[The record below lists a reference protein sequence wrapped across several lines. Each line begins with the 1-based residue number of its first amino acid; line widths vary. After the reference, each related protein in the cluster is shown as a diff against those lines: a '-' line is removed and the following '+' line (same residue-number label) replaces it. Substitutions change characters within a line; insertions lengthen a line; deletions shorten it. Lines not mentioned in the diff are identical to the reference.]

1 MLAIIRR
8 CGSTMLRSILKQN
21 KDVVVEGEIYRDYIN
36 LRQDLRKEK
45 YENEVFRQVN
55 LLKKLTPD
63 KKYLYTV
70 TGEDIMHLH
79 KFNLLSHIMPSKVI
93 FLYRRNLLEHYC
105 STEISRLTNTY
116 IDNIESKN
124 LKNKIHLEY
133 NSTSVDRHV
142 HNIKKSAYYILYFL
156 KKYNLPYIK
165 QEYNSILK
173 ETSNIFKFIDI
184 DNNNYLPSTIKNE
197 TRSLSSIFI
206 NYSDIKKQY
215 LLQL

>member
-1 MLAIIRR
+1 
-8 CGSTMLRSILKQN
+8 MLRSILKQD
-21 KDVVVEGEIYRDYIN
+21 KDIVVEGEIYRDYIN
-36 LRQDLRKEK
+36 LRQDLKKEK
-45 YENEVFRQVN
+45 YENEVFRQVD

-70 TGEDIMHLH
+70 TGEDIMHLN

-93 FLYRRNLLEHYC
+93 FLYRENLLEHYC
-105 STEISRLTNTY
+105 STEISRLTNTH

-142 HNIKKSAYYILYFL
+142 HNITKSAYYILYFL
-156 KKYNLPYIK
+156 QKYNLPHIK
-165 QEYNSILK
+165 QEYTSILK
-173 ETSNIFKFIDI
+173 ETNNILKFIDV
-184 DNNNYLPSTIKNE
+184 DNDDYLPSTIKNE
-197 TRSLSSIFI
+197 TRPLSSIFV